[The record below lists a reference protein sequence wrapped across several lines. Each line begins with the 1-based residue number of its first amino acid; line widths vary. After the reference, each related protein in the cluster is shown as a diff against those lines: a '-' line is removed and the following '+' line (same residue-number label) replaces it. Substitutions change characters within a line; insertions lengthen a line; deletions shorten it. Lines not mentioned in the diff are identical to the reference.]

1 MPTALALNGSQ
12 QPRST
17 LIREKSA
24 TMDPLTNICAN
35 FEQVGQAFASHYYNV
50 FDNDR
55 GQLGSLYKDAVS
67 MLNFEHSAERP
78 GQFKGTA
85 AILQKLKSLPFQK
98 VQHQIV
104 TLDCQPTPGGGV
116 LVMVCG
122 NLLIDAEQMPQ
133 KFSQVF
139 QLLPT
144 GSGSFFI
151 YNDVFRL
158 NVG

>member
-1 MPTALALNGSQ
+1 
-12 QPRST
+12 
-17 LIREKSA
+17 
-24 TMDPLTNICAN
+24 
-35 FEQVGQAFASHYYNV
+35 
-50 FDNDR
+50 
-55 GQLGSLYKDAVS
+55 

-85 AILQKLKSLPFQK
+85 AILQKLQSLPFQQVK
-98 VQHQIV
+98 HQVV
-104 TLDCQPTPGGGV
+104 TIDCQPTPGGGV

-122 NLLIDAEQMPQ
+122 NLLIDQEQMPQ

-144 GSGSFFI
+144 PDGASYYIF
-151 YNDVFRL
+151 NDIFRL